1 MLKQVTVDRKCLIS
15 NGLVY
20 CLSQKK
26 NIFYILNK
34 SWNGDEQQI
43 TEYVYYLITTITY
56 NDIFLIFNDR
66 KNQ

>member
-1 MLKQVTVDRKCLIS
+1 MLNKQWF
-15 NGLVY
+15 GL
-20 CLSQKK
+20 LSFAKKK

-56 NDIFLIFNDR
+56 NDIFLIFNPH
-66 KNQ
+66 